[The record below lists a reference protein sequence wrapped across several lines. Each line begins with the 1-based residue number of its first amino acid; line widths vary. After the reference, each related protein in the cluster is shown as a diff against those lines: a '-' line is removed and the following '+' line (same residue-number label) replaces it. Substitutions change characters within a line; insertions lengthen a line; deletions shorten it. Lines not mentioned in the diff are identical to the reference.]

1 MTVFDSPYQGD
12 AAELDEG
19 KLGALA
25 RKIKVGVTKNL
36 KSMVQAPGKAYANLK
51 LKKQP

>member
-1 MTVFDSPYQGD
+1 MTVFDSPYQGQD

-51 LKKQP
+51 LKK